1 MAELTIVA
9 GECGRGSG
17 EYDTGLFKLPDGR
30 ERGAEA
36 IAAITVH
43 GGVGERQSTLSQ
55 VLGGLRG
62 GLALAQQL
70 DLTAP
75 VTLAASALGAGLG
88 ALDEGPKQRALIEVR
103 FQDDTTF
110 VAMTDIGIASLME
123 DDRRVIQL
131 AAERLGPEPELMQV
145 DAPNI
150 AARATASVGEAASVA
165 GTAVSEAFSFI
176 RKKTIG

>member
-30 ERGAEA
+30 ERGAET
-36 IAAITVH
+36 IAEVTVH
-43 GGVGERQSTLSQ
+43 GGIGEKPSAFSQ

-75 VTLAASALGAGLG
+75 VTVAASALGAGLG
-88 ALDEGPKQRALIEVR
+88 ALDQGPRQRALIEVKFR
-103 FQDDTTF
+103 DGATF

-123 DDRRVIQL
+123 NDRRVIQL
-131 AAERLGPEPELMQV
+131 AANRLNLEPGTIQSEDPGL
-145 DAPNI
+145 AT
-150 AARATASVGEAASVA
+150 RATASVGEAASAA
-165 GTAVSEAFSFI
+165 GAAVSEALSFI
-176 RKKTIG
+176 KKKTIG